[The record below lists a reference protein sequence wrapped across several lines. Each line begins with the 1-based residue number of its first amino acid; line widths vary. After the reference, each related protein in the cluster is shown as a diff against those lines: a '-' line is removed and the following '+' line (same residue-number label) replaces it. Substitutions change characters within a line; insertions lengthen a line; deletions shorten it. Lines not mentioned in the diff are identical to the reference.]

1 MHVTHLAH
9 AVRRLAVAV
18 NAGRAARAA
27 VLTIAVGSSACGGGD
42 GGSEPP
48 RVAAVVVSP
57 QTVTVTAGATSQLG
71 ASVTSANGT
80 SLSRPVTWSSGSAA
94 IATVSASGLVTGVT
108 VGATT
113 ITATADGVSGT
124 AQVMVTPPPVASVTV
139 APTTLTLFVGTG
151 GTLTATL
158 RDAAGGTL
166 SGRAVTWTSSN
177 ASVATV
183 ASTPTGATVT
193 AVAPGTTTI
202 TATSEGISGTA
213 AVTVALVPVA
223 SVAIA
228 PSAPAVP
235 LGATVALTAT
245 TRDSA
250 GGALTGRT
258 VAWTS
263 SAPAVATVTPAGAT
277 TTVTALA
284 VGTTQVTATSEG
296 RSAVVTVTV
305 TSPDLV
311 LTRDTTVSGTVSVGR
326 LVVPRGVTL
335 TASAAAVVSAT
346 GSVEIL
352 GAVRASC
359 TALELSAA
367 SLTVR
372 GTVSNRCATPAA
384 GGDLT
389 LRSAGGL
396 RLDSAVVESDGAIV
410 IATGARASSAGR
422 ASLRRAGALRADTL
436 SDPCVIQHS
445 RIGSPGLAPAGAAG
459 TPKGSDG
466 TRGRDAVVQCG
477 GHLQALGMQVFS
489 KGGGPGGRGTS
500 STTQAAVGGNG
511 GAGGNVIVEADG
523 MITFEV
529 SSLFAQAGGRGGDA
543 VDGGAGTVKEA
554 TAGAAGASGLVLVNG
569 LLGTD
574 VKASGLGLFLNEA
587 ANSADAAN
595 VRHGGAA
602 SVNGDDGQDAGTA
615 PATAGQSVR
624 ATGGTGGSVG
634 DAGKITRVLGD
645 LMMGVVTGG
654 ANIDVTIGKAGNG
667 GAGVATAGDGG
678 KGNAQFRDGAAS
690 GNATA
695 NGGRGGDTRVMDNT
709 KGGSSYPGGPGDG
722 GLIRFAFG
730 MGGLGFGTCDLP
742 WLPGGKG
749 GDGGTST
756 GTSGTPGT
764 NPGGQSGQQGE
775 TFYQRALN
783 GGNGGPGAGPGAAG
797 GKGTEAHVA
806 TGATQNDAQSFKPG
820 QPGSGCVTPEVDT
833 RVTPSGGDA
842 SHENFGRMG
851 PRRKKRFRF
860 KEDEDDLR
868 QPTAVRTAVTG
879 RQSLAVHQITIE
891 GDGPWIPLTGTL
903 DDQGNFSAT
912 GLGTYAGFTGI
923 DATYTGK
930 LTLDGAGKVI
940 GVNGTL
946 EIGKNGKLPGGQPII
961 YTMVAP

>member
-1 MHVTHLAH
+1 MRATHLAH
-9 AVRRLAVAV
+9 VVRHQSAVTIAS
-18 NAGRAARAA
+18 RAARAA
-27 VLTIAVGSSACGGGD
+27 VLAMAMGSSACSGGD

-48 RVAAVVVSP
+48 RVASVTISPPTVSVSVGGTT
-57 QTVTVTAGATSQLG
+57 QLSAAVTAS
-71 ASVTSANGT
+71 NGST
-80 SLSRPVTWSSGSAA
+80 LSRPVSWSSGSAA

-108 VGATT
+108 VG
-113 ITATADGVSGT
+113 TATISAAADGITGS
-124 AQVMVTPPPVASVTV
+124 AQVTVTPPPVATVTL
-139 APTTLTLFVGTG
+139 APATLALFVGATG
-151 GTLTATL
+151 ALTATL
-158 RDAAGGTL
+158 RDAAGAALT
-166 SGRAVTWTSSN
+166 GRAVTWTSSN
-177 ASVATV
+177 AAVATV
-183 ASTPTGATVT
+183 MPTPTGATVT
-193 AVAPGTTTI
+193 AVAPGTATI
-202 TATSEGISGTA
+202 SATSEGISGSAT
-213 AVTVALVPVA
+213 VTVALVPVA
-223 SVAIA
+223 TVSIA
-228 PSAPAVP
+228 PNAATVP
-235 LGATVALTAT
+235 RGATVVLTAT

-250 GGALTGRT
+250 GGALAGRT
-258 VAWTS
+258 VVWTS
-263 SAPAVATVTPAGAT
+263 SAPAIATVTPAGVT

-296 RSAVVTVTV
+296 RSATVLVTVA
-305 TSPDLV
+305 SPDLI
-311 LTRDTTVSGTVSVGR
+311 LARDTTLGGTVSVGR

-335 TASAAAVVSAT
+335 TASAATVISAL

-372 GTVSNRCATPAA
+372 GTVTNRCATPAA

-389 LRSAGGL
+389 LRSVGGL
-396 RLDSAVVESDGAIV
+396 RLDSAVVESDGTIV
-410 IATGARASSAGR
+410 IATGARVSSAGR
-422 ASLRRAGALRADTL
+422 ASLRRTGALRADTL

-459 TPKGSDG
+459 APRGSDG
-466 TRGRDAVVQCG
+466 TRGADAIVRCG
-477 GHLQALGMQVFS
+477 GHLQALGLQVFS

-500 STTQAAVGGNG
+500 TTTQAAVGGNG
-511 GAGGNVIVEADG
+511 GAGGHVIVEADG

-543 VDGGAGTVKEA
+543 VDGGAGTVKHA
-554 TAGAAGASGLVLVNG
+554 TAGAAGPSGVVRVNG
-569 LLGTD
+569 LMGID

-595 VRHGGAA
+595 VRHGGDA

-615 PATAGQSVR
+615 PATAGESVR

-634 DAGKITRVLGD
+634 EAGKITRVLGD
-645 LMMGVVTGG
+645 LLMGVVTGG

-667 GAGVATAGDGG
+667 GAAVATAGDGG

-695 NGGRGGDTRVMDNT
+695 NGGPGGDTRVMDNT

-730 MGGLGFGTCDLP
+730 RGGLGFGSCDLP

-749 GDGGTST
+749 GNGGTST

-764 NPGGQSGQQGE
+764 NPAGQVGKQGE
-775 TFYQRALN
+775 TVYQQALN

-797 GKGTEAHVA
+797 VKGTQAHVA
-806 TGATQNDAQSFKPG
+806 TGGTQDDGQSYKPG

-833 RVTPSGGDA
+833 RVTPSGGDT

-851 PRRKKRFRF
+851 PRRKKRFRY
-860 KEDEDDLR
+860 KENEDDLR
-868 QPTAVRTAVTG
+868 RPVQARATMNG
-879 RQSLAVHQITIE
+879 RQAMAVHQITIE

-903 DDQGNFSAT
+903 DDHGNFSAT

-923 DATYTGK
+923 DATYSGK
-930 LTLDGAGKVI
+930 LALDVAGKVI

-961 YTMVAP
+961 YTLVAP